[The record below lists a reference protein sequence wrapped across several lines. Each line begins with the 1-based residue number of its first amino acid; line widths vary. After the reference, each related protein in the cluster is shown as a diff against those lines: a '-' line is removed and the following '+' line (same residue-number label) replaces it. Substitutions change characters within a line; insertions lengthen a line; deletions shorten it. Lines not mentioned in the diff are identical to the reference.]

1 MWESFAE
8 TLQKNNQTE
17 KCVKL
22 ITALSNGCLKSSNLA
37 WKCALDMGQ
46 LCMCTITTNMRYDKD
61 CVEFFSLFNLMF
73 GSSAINILRGTAHF
87 GTLVDVTNQRG
98 LYDPTE
104 GNYNF
109 PIPSINTLR
118 KVACGYPSNIGVGL
132 IEHSLDMVQE
142 QAENGDQFVISFDG
156 KMVAQGCKN
165 ECDGNVNLWG
175 REKPNLDGTIR
186 KLHRCIDSAS
196 SVEIPAGDGNIEM
209 LQRRIRMVS
218 YNLSDCLKNLNLWI
232 RNSFRQRQRLVA
244 LAIENPDNVQR
255 YNARMRFLHQ
265 NSTDCKQV
273 YKSGLETQK
282 FILCSLT
289 KT

>member
-1 MWESFAE
+1 MQCVSKSFSTISTQTEKEKIIGTQLHNLLQNVWESFAE

-22 ITALSNGCLKSSNLA
+22 ITALSNGCLKSTNLA
-37 WKCALDMGQ
+37 WKCTLDMGQ
-46 LCMCTITTNMRYDKD
+46 LCMCTTTTNMHYDKD
-61 CVEFFSLFNLMF
+61 CVDFFSLFNLMF
-73 GSSAINILRGTAHF
+73 GSSTINILRGTAHF

-132 IEHSLDMVQE
+132 IEHSLDMAQE

-186 KLHRCIDSAS
+186 KLC
-196 SVEIPAGDGNIEM
+196 
-209 LQRRIRMVS
+209 
-218 YNLSDCLKNLNLWI
+218 
-232 RNSFRQRQRLVA
+232 
-244 LAIENPDNVQR
+244 
-255 YNARMRFLHQ
+255 
-265 NSTDCKQV
+265 
-273 YKSGLETQK
+273 
-282 FILCSLT
+282 
-289 KT
+289 